1 MTHYVPLLEF
11 TRYWLKRRNLNGMI
25 ILTYNISLIEDGGF
39 YSYEVTTPTYGMLL
53 AGLSWFYEV
62 SKKLMCF
69 TSTTP

>member
-39 YSYEVTTPTYGMLL
+39 YSYEVTTPHKTQRGTYGLE
-53 AGLSWFYEV
+53 SQ
-62 SKKLMCF
+62 
-69 TSTTP
+69 T